1 VYSVEDLWVLLKL
14 WQEANIMTCSEN
26 DGSNKQDTGSNV
38 HEEASI
44 YDDEINLMDYLIVL
58 WKRKWFVFIASVLPP
73 LVVGLAIFLS
83 PRDYKI
89 AYTYNMELDEKGF
102 KVLEDTFYSTENL
115 EKLAE
120 KLQASSFNEYTK
132 RIEEVETDKG
142 LKWFVSF
149 EISPSYFEAT
159 EPLKA
164 KNLDELLQ
172 KFQEVTGSLLIM
184 RVGAQSKENIREVA
198 SVCRNNFEQI
208 IPLYSEREELNN
220 KIINFKEKMAGIEET
235 RYTLNLE
242 LERKKST
249 LEKLKKSGSEGLDQ
263 LPIDIVLQF
272 NIEPSKAKYL
282 SKAKD
287 LDELQNFQNVGGN
300 SAYLPLPYQIQAAE
314 TQLINLE
321 EQIRANK
328 EMYTYYADL
337 LKLNEKLFS
346 YVKKVI
352 PSYCTLEQFHS
363 FLTNTLAEYNENEQQ
378 LLDYLKAYIKR
389 IENKIANVIPLVEKP
404 KVYTVAKGTV
414 KKSAIVFTICLMVS
428 VFVAFLLEGL
438 KKSQAQAS

>member
-1 VYSVEDLWVLLKL
+1 VYSFGDLWILLKL
-14 WQEANIMTCSEN
+14 WQEANNMAGLEN
-26 DGSNKQDTGSNV
+26 DRSKKQTIDDV
-38 HEEASI
+38 REEASI
-44 YDDEINLMDYLIVL
+44 YEDEINLMDYFMVL

-73 LVVGLAIFLS
+73 LVVGLAIFIG

-89 AYTYNMELDEKGF
+89 TFTYNMGLDEKAF
-102 KVLEDTFYSTENL
+102 KTLEDKFYSTENL
-115 EKLAE
+115 EKLVE
-120 KLQASSFNEYTK
+120 KLQEDGFEKYAKKLAETK
-132 RIEEVETDKG
+132 TAED
-142 LKWFVSF
+142 LKEFVSF
-149 EISPSYFEAT
+149 EISPSYFEVIKPS
-159 EPLKA
+159 EA
-164 KNLDELLQ
+164 KDFEELQ
-172 KFQEVTGSLLIM
+172 KIQQVRGTLLVM
-184 RVGAQSKENIREVA
+184 RVGAKSEENIREIA
-198 SVCRNNFEQI
+198 SVCRENFEQV

-220 KIINFKEKMAGIEET
+220 KIISFKEKMAGIEET

-249 LEKLKKSGSEGLDQ
+249 LEKLKNSGTEDLSR
-263 LPIDIVLQF
+263 LPSDIVLQF
-272 NIEPSKAKYL
+272 
-282 SKAKD
+282 D
-287 LDELQNFQNVGGN
+287 NVGDN

-314 TQLINLE
+314 TQIINLE

-328 EMYTYYADL
+328 EKYDYSAGL

-346 YVKKVI
+346 YVKKVM
-352 PSYCTLEQFHS
+352 PSYSTLEQFHS

-404 KVYTVAKGTV
+404 KVYPVAKGTV
-414 KKSAIVFTICLMVS
+414 KKSAIVFAVALMMS